1 MALRLNGRPVLSS
14 PIVVGFLEFY
24 AEITDPAAPAT
35 NQARVYIK
43 DSGASKT
50 QFAQRFATGAVQV
63 ATTEP

>member
-1 MALRLNGRPVLSS
+1 MRVKLDGRDVLNN
-14 PIVVGFLEFY
+14 PIVSGWMQFT
-24 AEITDPAAPAT
+24 EISDPAAPAT
-35 NQARVYIK
+35 NNLRIYAK